1 MIRGV
6 VHLLLVAA
14 CFYFAGTAHEAGAV
28 RQRIFVLAGAVNSLA
43 LLLLWRTRNE
53 RGGACALGRR

>member
-14 CFYFAGTAHEAGAV
+14 CFYFAGTAHEAGQYGNEV
-28 RQRIFVLAGAVNSLA
+28 FVLAGAVNSLA
-43 LLLLWRTRNE
+43 FAIWTPYMPPSGAHICTWR
-53 RGGACALGRR
+53 

>member
-14 CFYFAGTAHEAGAV
+14 CFYFAGTAHEA
-28 RQRIFVLAGAVNSLA
+28 RQYGNEIFVLAGAVNSLA
-43 LLLLWRTRNE
+43 SLLLLADAE
-53 RGGACALGRR
+53 